1 MGTRGV
7 PARYGGFETFAEE
20 LGVRL
25 AARGHR
31 IVVYCRRAS
40 GVSVLPEP
48 DVYRDIQRIVLPAV
62 RHKYLETISHTFLS
76 TIHALF
82 HPVDVVLL
90 CNGANAIFAWVLRV
104 RGQKVVINVDG
115 IERKRAKWNAAGR
128 VWYALG
134 ERLSTLTPDRFV
146 SDAEVIRHYYLVRYG
161 KDSTMIPYGAPVRR
175 QAPADGLAALGL
187 EPARYVL
194 FVSRLEPENG
204 AHTVIRAFEGVH
216 TDLRL
221 AIVGDAPYAKHYIA
235 SLRSTK
241 DPRIVFTGAIYGD
254 GYRTLQENAYCY
266 VQASEVGGTHPAL
279 LEAMGAGNLVLARS
293 TPENREVLGEAG
305 RYFSDAAE
313 LRRELQAIADD
324 PVTVEQARVGA
335 MQRVRQSYSWDSVTD
350 RYEALFHELVPDGL
364 SVSETGKGRRSAT
377 AATRSRDELE
387 GP

>member
-20 LGVRL
+20 IGVRL

-31 IVVYCRRAS
+31 VVVYCRRPPGGAKAR
-40 GVSVLPEP
+40 GT
-48 DVYRDIQRIVLPAV
+48 DMYRGIQRIVLPAV
-62 RHKYLETISHTFLS
+62 SHKYLETLSHTFLS
-76 TIHALF
+76 TLHALL

-90 CNGANAIFAWVLRV
+90 CNGANAIFSWLPRL

-128 VWYALG
+128 AWYALG
-134 ERLSTLTPDRFV
+134 ERLSTLAPDRFV
-146 SDAEVIRHYYLVRYG
+146 SDAEVVRQYYLARYG

-175 QAPADGLAALGL
+175 QAGADGLAALGL
-187 EPARYVL
+187 EPGRYVL

-204 AHTVIRAFEGVH
+204 AHTVISAFEGVH

-221 AIVGDAPYAKHYIA
+221 AIVGDAPYAKRYIA
-235 SLRSTK
+235 ALRVTD

-254 GYRTLQENAYCY
+254 GYRMLQENAYCY

-279 LEAMGAGNLVLARS
+279 LEAMGAGNLVLALA
-293 TPENREVLGEAG
+293 TPENREVLGDAG

-313 LRRELQAIADD
+313 LRRQLQAIADD
-324 PVTVEQARVGA
+324 PVSVEHARVVA
-335 MQRVRQSYSWDSVTD
+335 MQRVRQSYSWDRVTD
-350 RYEALFHELVPDGL
+350 LYEALFRELVPAG
-364 SVSETGKGRRSAT
+364 TGENKTAKGRRPAI
-377 AATRSRDELE
+377 AALRSGHEPKER
-387 GP
+387 